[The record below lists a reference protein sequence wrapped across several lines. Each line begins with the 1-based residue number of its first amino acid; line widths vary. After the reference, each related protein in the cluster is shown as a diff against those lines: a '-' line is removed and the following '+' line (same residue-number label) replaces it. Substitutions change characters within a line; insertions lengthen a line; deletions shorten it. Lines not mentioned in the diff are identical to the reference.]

1 MNFGQSFRLA
11 LKSLMTSKMRAL
23 LTMLGII
30 IGVGAVIVITSLGN
44 GMQNMMNEQFEKLGA
59 NLVQVQLFMY
69 GGDSRSVD
77 PDDMYELVDKY
88 PQYISG
94 VTPYVSAQLAVRQGS
109 EDFERTSIYGVGE
122 TFLNERGATMSGQNL
137 GKGRF
142 ISYIDAA
149 RYQNVC
155 VIGAY
160 LEEEAFQ
167 GDALGKQLSIG
178 GEHFTVIGVLEKNSD
193 MSEGSGDDIIYLPYT
208 TALRLSG
215 SADASMYMF
224 TSTSKDTAATAKGII
239 ENRLYKTFQSSDY
252 YFVMTSAEMMDA
264 MNAMMGTMMAV
275 LVAIAAIS
283 LLVGGIGIMNIM
295 LVSVTERTREIGIRK
310 SLGAKRK
317 DIRGQFII
325 EAGTTSAI
333 GGVLGILVG
342 IGLASL
348 AGSLIGGMMT
358 SSMGGGSTFSAVPN
372 LSSVAVA
379 FGVSVGI
386 GILFGYLPAKKAAAL
401 NPIDALRYENQTI
414 LLRPAGGSAAA
425 GPDGPAGRSGCR
437 VHSLHRGGHPGHQ
450 RPGHHGGR

>member
-386 GILFGYLPAKKAAAL
+386 GIMFGYLPAKKAAAL
-401 NPIDALRYENQTI
+401 NPIDALRYE
-414 LLRPAGGSAAA
+414 
-425 GPDGPAGRSGCR
+425 
-437 VHSLHRGGHPGHQ
+437 
-450 RPGHHGGR
+450 

>member
-160 LEEEAFQ
+160 LEDEAFQ
-167 GDALGKQLSIG
+167 GDARGKQLSIG

-215 SADASMYMF
+215 SADASIYMF

-295 LVSVTERTREIGIRK
+295 LVSVTEGTREIGIRK

-401 NPIDALRYENQTI
+401 NPIDALRYE
-414 LLRPAGGSAAA
+414 
-425 GPDGPAGRSGCR
+425 
-437 VHSLHRGGHPGHQ
+437 
-450 RPGHHGGR
+450 

>member
-252 YFVMTSAEMMDA
+252 YCVMTSAEMMDA

-401 NPIDALRYENQTI
+401 NPIDALRYE
-414 LLRPAGGSAAA
+414 
-425 GPDGPAGRSGCR
+425 
-437 VHSLHRGGHPGHQ
+437 
-450 RPGHHGGR
+450 

>member
-11 LKSLMTSKMRAL
+11 LKSLITSKMRAL

-215 SADASMYMF
+215 SADASIYMF

-401 NPIDALRYENQTI
+401 NPIDALRYE
-414 LLRPAGGSAAA
+414 
-425 GPDGPAGRSGCR
+425 
-437 VHSLHRGGHPGHQ
+437 
-450 RPGHHGGR
+450 

>member
-178 GEHFTVIGVLEKNSD
+178 GEHFSVIGVLEKNSD
-193 MSEGSGDDIIYLPYT
+193 MSEGSGDDFIYLPYT
-208 TALRLSG
+208 TALRLSVSG
-215 SADASMYMF
+215 DASIYMF

-283 LLVGGIGIMNIM
+283 LNIM

-401 NPIDALRYENQTI
+401 NPIDALRYE
-414 LLRPAGGSAAA
+414 
-425 GPDGPAGRSGCR
+425 
-437 VHSLHRGGHPGHQ
+437 
-450 RPGHHGGR
+450 

>member
-142 ISYIDAA
+142 ISYINAA

-401 NPIDALRYENQTI
+401 NPIDALRYE
-414 LLRPAGGSAAA
+414 
-425 GPDGPAGRSGCR
+425 
-437 VHSLHRGGHPGHQ
+437 
-450 RPGHHGGR
+450 

>member
-275 LVAIAAIS
+275 LVVIAAIS
-283 LLVGGIGIMNIM
+283 LVVGGIGIMNIM

-401 NPIDALRYENQTI
+401 NPIDALRYE
-414 LLRPAGGSAAA
+414 
-425 GPDGPAGRSGCR
+425 
-437 VHSLHRGGHPGHQ
+437 
-450 RPGHHGGR
+450 

>member
-88 PQYISG
+88 PQYTSG

-215 SADASMYMF
+215 SADASIYMF

-401 NPIDALRYENQTI
+401 NPIDALRYE
-414 LLRPAGGSAAA
+414 
-425 GPDGPAGRSGCR
+425 
-437 VHSLHRGGHPGHQ
+437 
-450 RPGHHGGR
+450 

>member
-77 PDDMYELVDKY
+77 PDDMYELADKY

-401 NPIDALRYENQTI
+401 NPIDALRYE
-414 LLRPAGGSAAA
+414 
-425 GPDGPAGRSGCR
+425 
-437 VHSLHRGGHPGHQ
+437 
-450 RPGHHGGR
+450 

>member
-69 GGDSRSVD
+69 GGDSRAGD
-77 PDDMYELVDKY
+77 PDDMYELGDKY

-401 NPIDALRYENQTI
+401 NPIDALRYE
-414 LLRPAGGSAAA
+414 
-425 GPDGPAGRSGCR
+425 
-437 VHSLHRGGHPGHQ
+437 
-450 RPGHHGGR
+450 

>member
-208 TALRLSG
+208 TALRQSS

-224 TSTSKDTAATAKGII
+224 TCTSKDTAATAKGII

-401 NPIDALRYENQTI
+401 NPIDALRYE
-414 LLRPAGGSAAA
+414 
-425 GPDGPAGRSGCR
+425 
-437 VHSLHRGGHPGHQ
+437 
-450 RPGHHGGR
+450 

>member
-1 MNFGQSFRLA
+1 M
-11 LKSLMTSKMRAL
+11 
-23 LTMLGII
+23 
-30 IGVGAVIVITSLGN
+30 GAVIVITSLGN

-215 SADASMYMF
+215 SADASIYMF

-401 NPIDALRYENQTI
+401 NPIDALRYE
-414 LLRPAGGSAAA
+414 
-425 GPDGPAGRSGCR
+425 
-437 VHSLHRGGHPGHQ
+437 
-450 RPGHHGGR
+450 

>member
-215 SADASMYMF
+215 SADASIYMF

-358 SSMGGGSTFSAVPN
+358 SSRGGGSTFSAVPN

-401 NPIDALRYENQTI
+401 NPIDALRYE
-414 LLRPAGGSAAA
+414 
-425 GPDGPAGRSGCR
+425 
-437 VHSLHRGGHPGHQ
+437 
-450 RPGHHGGR
+450 

>member
-295 LVSVTERTREIGIRK
+295 LVSVTERTREIGIRMAI
-310 SLGAKRK
+310 GARKR
-317 DIRGQFII
+317 DIIGQFLV
-325 EAGTTSAI
+325 EASVVSCC
-333 GGVLGILVG
+333 GGVIGIVLGCFLSAVLGNLLLAKTQNSYMPTVEQFTVLPSAGLVIGAFLFSALLGI
-342 IGLASL
+342 IFGLYPANKAS
-348 AGSLIGGMMT
+348 
-358 SSMGGGSTFSAVPN
+358 N
-372 LSSVAVA
+372 LQPV
-379 FGVSVGI
+379 
-386 GILFGYLPAKKAAAL
+386 
-401 NPIDALRYENQTI
+401 DALRTQ
-414 LLRPAGGSAAA
+414 
-425 GPDGPAGRSGCR
+425 
-437 VHSLHRGGHPGHQ
+437 
-450 RPGHHGGR
+450 

>member
-193 MSEGSGDDIIYLPYT
+193 MSEWSGDDIIYLPYT

-215 SADASMYMF
+215 SADASIYMF

-401 NPIDALRYENQTI
+401 NPIDALRYE
-414 LLRPAGGSAAA
+414 
-425 GPDGPAGRSGCR
+425 
-437 VHSLHRGGHPGHQ
+437 
-450 RPGHHGGR
+450 

>member
-310 SLGAKRK
+310 ALGAKERT
-317 DIRGQFII
+317 ILAQFVV
-325 EAGTTSAI
+325 EAATTSAL
-333 GGVLGILVG
+333 GGVLGIALGYAVSMAANKV
-342 IGLASL
+342 LP
-348 AGSLIGGMMT
+348 MFMT
-358 SSMGGGSTFSAVPN
+358 DTTVTVSPSFNSIV
-372 LSSVAVA
+372 VA
-379 FGVSVGI
+379 FGISVGI
-386 GILFGYLPAKKAAAL
+386 GVLFGYLPARRAARL
-401 NPIDALRYENQTI
+401 NPIEALRY
-414 LLRPAGGSAAA
+414 
-425 GPDGPAGRSGCR
+425 D
-437 VHSLHRGGHPGHQ
+437 
-450 RPGHHGGR
+450 

>member
-1 MNFGQSFRLA
+1 MNVGQSFRLA
-11 LKSLMTSKMRAL
+11 IKSLLTSKARAL

-401 NPIDALRYENQTI
+401 NPIDALRYE
-414 LLRPAGGSAAA
+414 
-425 GPDGPAGRSGCR
+425 
-437 VHSLHRGGHPGHQ
+437 
-450 RPGHHGGR
+450 

>member
-11 LKSLMTSKMRAL
+11 LKSLVTSKMRAL

-215 SADASMYMF
+215 SADASIYMF

-401 NPIDALRYENQTI
+401 NPIDALRYE
-414 LLRPAGGSAAA
+414 
-425 GPDGPAGRSGCR
+425 
-437 VHSLHRGGHPGHQ
+437 
-450 RPGHHGGR
+450 